1 MNRRIINPY
10 YTDNTKTI
18 IVAEFHNEDGS
29 VFTASVSNPDDGVNP
44 DWTEIFENFTEEE
57 IEKNTA
63 EFSEKSENRR
73 KLAANFA
80 ADSREKEKNEAL
92 FQAKIDAFQLE
103 EVKGS
108 KDRTTKS
115 KIRKAKTLVEVYA
128 YTAAIVCKA
137 DT

>member
-1 MNRRIINPY
+1 MKRKIVNPY

-29 VFTASVSNPDDGVNP
+29 VFTASVSNPEGDVNP
-44 DWTEIFENFTEEE
+44 DWTEIFENFTDKE
-57 IEKNTA
+57 IEENTKK
-63 EFSEKSENRR
+63 FSELSENRR
-73 KLAANFA
+73 KLAANFV

-103 EVKGS
+103 EVKNS

-137 DT
+137 S